1 MQSQDPE
8 HDLDALAAMVEG
20 RLDDRARARLTEH
33 LAVCAECRATLA
45 ALTRAH
51 SDGALAPASRPA
63 SRRPWRGVPIWAGL
77 AASALVATF
86 AWMQFARPP
95 ATGEELL
102 VRRGAERIVAG
113 KTFHL
118 ESDTWVDSAFD
129 ADGNLPTTVV
139 RGADERGLLLL
150 RIPELGEFADL
161 GSRVVVVWQGT
172 VYRFEP

>member
-1 MQSQDPE
+1 MQSPE

-20 RLDDRARARLTEH
+20 RLDDPALARLTEH
-33 LAVCAECRATLA
+33 LAACAECRATLA
-45 ALTRAH
+45 ALSRAR
-51 SDGALAPASRPA
+51 SDGALASPSRPVG
-63 SRRPWRGVPIWAGL
+63 RRPWRAVPVWAGL

-95 ATGEELL
+95 ATDEELL

-118 ESDTWVDSAFD
+118 ESGAWIDGAFD
-129 ADGNLPTTVV
+129 ARSNLPTTVV
-139 RGADERGLLLL
+139 RGADERVLLLM
-150 RIPELGEFADL
+150 RIPELGEYADL
-161 GSRVVVVWQGT
+161 GSHVVVVWEGT